1 MNKTKFVDFE
11 REDFKFVGFNFKHWR
26 DKRDGSGK
34 YFVVEPTEQS
44 LKDFKKKIKNATCK
58 KLTLSQEEWI
68 NRINPIVRGKVNYY
82 LYPYKAVEKNK
93 QYGLVSHCYLKS
105 FSKQLHSLDMYIRQR
120 LRVCMQHKHP
130 TVRKGFRM
138 TQKWNIEFFCKIK
151 LIPSN
156 WLYYNQMYGYT
167 LEQYLE
173 KQMRKNK
180 AKLEHQI
187 NKLKEQGI
195 EYYNTKRLEG
205 IAYNKGLVTS

>member
-1 MNKTKFVDFE
+1 
-11 REDFKFVGFNFKHWR
+11 
-26 DKRDGSGK
+26 
-34 YFVVEPTEQS
+34 
-44 LKDFKKKIKNATCK
+44 
-58 KLTLSQEEWI
+58 
-68 NRINPIVRGKVNYY
+68 
-82 LYPYKAVEKNK
+82 
-93 QYGLVSHCYLKS
+93 
-105 FSKQLHSLDMYIRQR
+105 
-120 LRVCMQHKHP
+120 MQHKHP